1 MDYSFS
7 KGHTMLAA
15 MLWQRWMRCTALLCM
30 AAVALALQG
39 CREQAAAGSSFYSH
53 NVTGASYGRD
63 WRMPDTAGVMRD
75 HSLLQGP
82 VSYVFFGFTQCP
94 EVCPTT
100 MLELAQVKELLGS
113 EGVHFQVV
121 FVSVDPERD
130 MPEILRAYLDSFDAS
145 AIGLVGSTEQLASMA
160 REFKVFYQ
168 KVPLDLPASEGSEAT
183 QGSDAYYTMDH
194 SAGGYVYDRHG
205 KLRLYSPYGAAVE
218 DLAADVRQLLS
229 E

>member
-1 MDYSFS
+1 MR
-7 KGHTMLAA
+7 AA
-15 MLWQRWMRCTALLCM
+15 MLWQRWMRCSALLCM
-30 AAVALALQG
+30 AALALALQG
-39 CREQAAAGSSFYSH
+39 CREQTSAASRFHSH
-53 NVTGASYGRD
+53 EVTGASYGRD

-75 HSLLQGP
+75 QSLLQGP

-100 MLELAQVKELLGS
+100 MLELAQVKELLGA
-113 EGVHFQVV
+113 EGSHFQAI
-121 FVSVDPERD
+121 FVTVDPERD
-130 MPEILRAYLDSFDAS
+130 TPEILRAYLDSFDTS
-145 AIGLVGSTEQLASMA
+145 AIGLVGSPEQLSSMA

-168 KVPLDLPASEGSEAT
+168 KVPLELPETAGSEGAE
-183 QGSDAYYTMDH
+183 GSDAYYTMDH